1 MKMKKMKEMKKMMK
15 LKSVYLLPAVLSVGL
30 LAGCASS
37 SNVSYVD
44 PQGVDT
50 TSINFNSTDLQTT
63 TQKMVGGMLAS
74 PAIARITAGDKQPVV
89 FFSTIKNETAEHINT
104 GMLANTVSTEIINS
118 GKFQFTDMSQVK
130 QMKEQMD
137 YQSESGM
144 VDQATATKMGQQ
156 IGAQY
161 MIYGSIADMQS
172 MNKDQQSLF
181 FLITLKMI
189 DLKTGIIIWQD
200 QKQIRKV
207 QKRSSFGW

>member
-1 MKMKKMKEMKKMMK
+1 MKK
-15 LKSVYLLPAVLSVGL
+15 LKSLSILSIAGVSALLI
-30 LAGCASS
+30 AGCSS
-37 SNVSYVD
+37 NPNVSYVD

-63 TQKMVGGMLAS
+63 TQKMVSGMMSS
-74 PAIARITAGDKQPVV
+74 PAVARITADGKQPVV
-89 FFSTIKNETAEHINT
+89 FFSTIRNETAEHINT
-104 GMLANTVSTEIINS
+104 NMLANTVSTEVINS
-118 GKFQFTDMSQVK
+118 GKFRFTDMSQVK
-130 QMKEQMD
+130 QMKQQMD

-144 VDQATATKMGQQ
+144 VDQKTATKMGQQ

-172 MNKDQQSLF
+172 MNSDQQSLF
-181 FLITLKMI
+181 YLITLKMI
-189 DLKTGIIIWQD
+189 DIKTGVIIWQD

>member
-1 MKMKKMKEMKKMMK
+1 MRLNIKIKKIC
-15 LKSVYLLPAVLSVGL
+15 LLPTLLSVSL

-37 SNVSYVD
+37 GNVSYVD

-63 TQKMVGGMLAS
+63 TQKMVGGMLSS
-74 PAIARITAGDKQPVV
+74 PAIARITAGAQPVV

-130 QMKEQMD
+130 EMKEQMD
-137 YQSESGM
+137 YQAGSGM
-144 VDQATATKMGQQ
+144 VDQATAIKMGQQ

-172 MNKDQQSLF
+172 MNSNQQSLF

-189 DLKTGIIIWQD
+189 DLKTGIIVWQD
-200 QKQIRKV
+200 QKQIRKT
-207 QKRSSFGW
+207 QKRSTFGW

>member
-1 MKMKKMKEMKKMMK
+1 MKKKNFI
-15 LKSVYLLPAVLSVGL
+15 LLAVSAAF

-37 SNVSYVD
+37 GNNVSYVD

-63 TQKMVGGMLAS
+63 TQKMVDGMMSS
-74 PAIARITAGDKQPVV
+74 PAIARITANDKQPVV
-89 FFSTIKNETAEHINT
+89 FFSNIKNETAEHINT
-104 GMLANTVSTEIINS
+104 QMLANTVSTEVINS
-118 GKFQFTDMSQVK
+118 GKFRFTDMSQVK

-137 YQSESGM
+137 YQAQSGM
-144 VDQATATKMGQQ
+144 VDQQTATKMGQQ

-172 MNKDQQSLF
+172 MNSDQQSLF

-189 DLKTGIIIWQD
+189 DLKTGVIVWQD

-207 QKRSSFGW
+207 QKRSTFGW

>member
-1 MKMKKMKEMKKMMK
+1 MKKWMP
-15 LKSVYLLPAVLSVGL
+15 LSGIFLSAVLVT
-30 LAGCASS
+30 GCASTGS
-37 SNVSYVD
+37 VNYVD

-50 TSINFNSTDLQTT
+50 TSIGFGSTDLQTT
-63 TQKMVGGMLAS
+63 TQKMVGGMLSS
-74 PAIARITAGDKQPVV
+74 PAIARITADGKQPVV
-89 FFSTIKNETAEHINT
+89 FFSTIRNETSEHINT

-161 MIYGSIADMQS
+161 MLYGSIADMQA
-172 MNKDQQSLF
+172 MNADQQSLF

-189 DLKTGIIIWQD
+189 DLKTGIIVWQD

-207 QKRSSFGW
+207 QKRSGFGW

>member
-1 MKMKKMKEMKKMMK
+1 MKKT
-15 LKSVYLLPAVLSVGL
+15 LKRKSACVLPALLSLGL

-37 SNVSYVD
+37 GNVSYVD

-50 TSINFNSTDLQTT
+50 NSINFSSTDLQTT

-74 PAIARITAGDKQPVV
+74 PAIARVSAGDKQPVV

-130 QMKEQMD
+130 EMKAQMD

-144 VDQATATKMGQQ
+144 VDQVTATKMGQQ

-172 MNKDQQSLF
+172 INKDQQSLF

-200 QKQIRKV
+200 QQQIRKV

>member
-1 MKMKKMKEMKKMMK
+1 MKKTMKIKP
-15 LKSVYLLPAVLSVGL
+15 VYLLPALLSVGL

-37 SNVSYVD
+37 GNVSYVD

-74 PAIARITAGDKQPVV
+74 QDVADITAGGKKPVV
-89 FFSTIKNETAEHINT
+89 FFSTIRNETAEHINT

-118 GKFQFTDMSQVK
+118 GKFRFTDMAQVK
-130 QMKEQMD
+130 QMKKQME
-137 YQSESGM
+137 YQSQSGM

-156 IGAQY
+156 IGARY

-172 MNKDQQSLF
+172 INSNQQSLF
-181 FLITLKMI
+181 YLITLKMI

>member
-1 MKMKKMKEMKKMMK
+1 MKKT
-15 LKSVYLLPAVLSVGL
+15 LKRKSACVLPALLSLGL

-37 SNVSYVD
+37 GNVSYVD

-50 TSINFNSTDLQTT
+50 NSINFSSTDLQTT

-74 PAIARITAGDKQPVV
+74 PAIARVSAGDKQPVV

-130 QMKEQMD
+130 EMKAQMD

-144 VDQATATKMGQQ
+144 VDQVTATKMGQQ

-200 QKQIRKV
+200 QQQIRKV

>member
-1 MKMKKMKEMKKMMK
+1 MKKT
-15 LKSVYLLPAVLSVGL
+15 LKRKSACVLPALLSLGL

-37 SNVSYVD
+37 GNVSYVD

-50 TSINFNSTDLQTT
+50 NSINFSSTDLQTT

-74 PAIARITAGDKQPVV
+74 PAIARVSAGDKQPVV

-130 QMKEQMD
+130 EMKAQMD

-144 VDQATATKMGQQ
+144 VDQVTATKMGQQ
-156 IGAQY
+156 IAAQY

-200 QKQIRKV
+200 QQQIRKV

>member
-1 MKMKKMKEMKKMMK
+1 MKKIC
-15 LKSVYLLPAVLSVGL
+15 LLPTLLSVSL

-37 SNVSYVD
+37 GNVSYVD

-63 TQKMVGGMLAS
+63 TQKMVGGMLSS
-74 PAIARITAGDKQPVV
+74 PAIARITAGAQPVV

-130 QMKEQMD
+130 EMKEQMD
-137 YQSESGM
+137 YQAGSGM
-144 VDQATATKMGQQ
+144 VDQATAIKMGQQ

-172 MNKDQQSLF
+172 MNSNQQSLF

-189 DLKTGIIIWQD
+189 DLKTGIIVWQD
-200 QKQIRKV
+200 QKQIRKT
-207 QKRSSFGW
+207 QKRSTFGW

>member
-1 MKMKKMKEMKKMMK
+1 MKKT
-15 LKSVYLLPAVLSVGL
+15 LKRKSACVLPALLSLGL

-37 SNVSYVD
+37 GNVSYVD

-50 TSINFNSTDLQTT
+50 NSINFSSTDLQTT

-74 PAIARITAGDKQPVV
+74 PAIARVSAGDKQPVV

-130 QMKEQMD
+130 EMKAQMD

-200 QKQIRKV
+200 QQQIRKV

>member
-1 MKMKKMKEMKKMMK
+1 MNMKKTMKIKP
-15 LKSVYLLPAVLSVGL
+15 VYLLPALLSVGL

-37 SNVSYVD
+37 GNVSYVD

-74 PAIARITAGDKQPVV
+74 QDVADITAGGKKPVV
-89 FFSTIKNETAEHINT
+89 FFSTIRNETAEHINT

-118 GKFQFTDMSQVK
+118 GKFRFTDMAQVK
-130 QMKEQMD
+130 QMKKQME
-137 YQSESGM
+137 YQSQSGM

-156 IGAQY
+156 IGARY

-172 MNKDQQSLF
+172 INSNQQSLF
-181 FLITLKMI
+181 YLITLKMI